1 MTIWT
6 KQCQKQQICGRSW
19 AFYHSL
25 CLSMIRASNLPQID
39 FPSNLIQTLHPI
51 CRRFRLF
58 VPSSLSRKCSKAART
73 AAWESVWLVP
83 VRPSTDL
90 NMSGLVIGIFVP
102 IWKCQNWSMVSLY
115 WFEHVKI
122 GNWCLWTYCNKI
134 LLILFKRKMASKGV
148 SIDKSIRHRWSLDL
162 PMCCESRPFRSKTRP
177 RHKNPSWSFKFKC
190 CHVAKCMEQ

>member
-51 CRRFRLF
+51 CRRFF

-90 NMSGLVIGIFVP
+90 NMSGLVIGV
-102 IWKCQNWSMVSLY
+102 
-115 WFEHVKI
+115 FEHI
-122 GNWCLWTYCNKI
+122 ATYCLY
-134 LLILFKRKMASKGV
+134 LLLEKDDFQRRTRCLY
-148 SIDKSIRHRWSLDL
+148 RHRWSL
-162 PMCCESRPFRSKTRP
+162 ESWPTYVYCVVNLGHLGPKPGPDPHFWT
-177 RHKNPSWSFKFKC
+177 
-190 CHVAKCMEQ
+190 

>member
-1 MTIWT
+1 MNVTERNDNLDQAMSKAANLW
-6 KQCQKQQICGRSW
+6 QILSFLSFPLPLHDSSIKFATDR
-19 AFYHSL
+19 FSL
-25 CLSMIRASNLPQID
+25 QFDSNIASNLPQI
-39 FPSNLIQTLHPI
+39 
-51 CRRFRLF
+51 F

-115 WFEHVKI
+115 WFEYVRI

-162 PMCCESRPFRSKTRP
+162 
-177 RHKNPSWSFKFKC
+177 
-190 CHVAKCMEQ
+190 HVLWI